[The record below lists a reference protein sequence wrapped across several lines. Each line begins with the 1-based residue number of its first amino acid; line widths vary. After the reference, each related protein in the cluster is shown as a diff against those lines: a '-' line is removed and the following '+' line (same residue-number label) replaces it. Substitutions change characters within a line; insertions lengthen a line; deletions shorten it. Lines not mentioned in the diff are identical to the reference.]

1 MLAQNNM
8 TRVVVPLTLD
18 EFSALEELSILEF
31 RDRREQVRYILRAEL
46 VRRGLLDTHL
56 ANTIVEGEPA
66 DELQPA

>member
-1 MLAQNNM
+1 MQAQNNM

>member
-1 MLAQNNM
+1 M